1 MIPYEQLQGLKP
13 LPDQVK
19 RMKAVKH
26 KRTIP
31 ALKFHLTRMQRR
43 FASHP
48 DPRSGT
54 GGPNNYRDTRR

>member
-1 MIPYEQLQGLKP
+1 MIPYEQLASLKP

-26 KRTIP
+26 RRTIP
-31 ALKFHLTRMQRR
+31 HLKFHLTKKQRR

-48 DPRSGT
+48 DPRTGT
-54 GGPNNYRDTRR
+54 GGPQNYREGK

>member
-1 MIPYEQLQGLKP
+1 MIPPEQLVGLKP

-19 RMKAVKH
+19 RMKAIKH
-26 KRTIP
+26 RRTIP
-31 ALKFHLTRMQRR
+31 HLKIHLTRMQRR

>member
-1 MIPYEQLQGLKP
+1 MIPYEQLASTKP

-26 KRTIP
+26 KRKIP
-31 ALKFHLTRMQRR
+31 ALKFNLTKKQRR
-43 FASHP
+43 YASHP

-54 GGPNNYRDTRR
+54 GGPKNYRG